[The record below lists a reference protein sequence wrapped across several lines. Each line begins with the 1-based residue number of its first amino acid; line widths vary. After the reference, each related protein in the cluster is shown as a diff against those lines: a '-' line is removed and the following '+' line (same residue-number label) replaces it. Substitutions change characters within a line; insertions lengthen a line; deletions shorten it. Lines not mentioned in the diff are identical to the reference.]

1 MQLPS
6 RARAGHCRVLSVLSS
21 RLAVGKNQLSS
32 DCFFFRSH
40 PQDSLL
46 PPSHFLPLSVSIIK
60 SVHSLMKEDDILFV
74 GLKFTKINIIDAG
87 TFIVIPSKH
96 CLTRIEKRKHS
107 AARGIQMYKGH
118 DNPYESSNK
127 VRIVEKPPPHLINLG
142 ANGREVSWDP
152 KGWRITAWVQM
163 ARIWRVLASVFFSR
177 FSMIHTELLCRLCCT
192 CLYQTYTF

>member
-60 SVHSLMKEDDILFV
+60 SVHSLMKEDDTMISV
-74 GLKFTKINIIDAG
+74 GDVFT
-87 TFIVIPSKH
+87 IVCRPQIYKDKH
-96 CLTRIEKRKHS
+96 YRCWDIHRYS
-107 AARGIQMYKGH
+107 IQALSY
-118 DNPYESSNK
+118 
-127 VRIVEKPPPHLINLG
+127 PH
-142 ANGREVSWDP
+142 RETEAFCSPWDSD
-152 KGWRITAWVQM
+152 VQ
-163 ARIWRVLASVFFSR
+163 RPRQSL
-177 FSMIHTELLCRLCCT
+177 
-192 CLYQTYTF
+192 